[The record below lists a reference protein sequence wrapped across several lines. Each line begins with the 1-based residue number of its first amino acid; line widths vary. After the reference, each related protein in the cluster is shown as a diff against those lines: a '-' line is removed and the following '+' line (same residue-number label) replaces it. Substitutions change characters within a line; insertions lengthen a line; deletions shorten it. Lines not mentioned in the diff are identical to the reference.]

1 MKKLVF
7 FYFALI
13 FLFYSCSKQAGK
25 STGDFASDEE
35 VLTTPLSDYEIHIF
49 FGYDFNNEDQIPK
62 LKQPLTDKFGAG
74 TDGGLISASV
84 YPKDYE
90 INGKHRISMVEDHF
104 ENPRTRGMITMGA
117 PEGLH
122 TPLARVLE
130 KDPTY
135 KIISLFPQDDILGSQ
150 SVSHL
155 VLSAPVN
162 SEIIEQE
169 LTVSDADISLILDKC
184 IVYMRDKVFSPEYK
198 IPNQSE
204 LRKEVMEVFG
214 DEFDITPF
222 MDPETGIRASN
233 HFEIKRKVPQP

>member
-13 FLFYSCSKQAGK
+13 FLFFSCSKETEKAV
-25 STGDFASDEE
+25 GDFDADEE
-35 VLTTPLSDYEIHIF
+35 TLTTPLSDYEIHVF
-49 FGYDFNNEDQIPK
+49 FGYDFNNDNQVMQ
-62 LKQPLTDKFGAG
+62 LKQSLTDKFGAG
-74 TDGGLISASV
+74 PDGGLIAHSV
-84 YPKDYE
+84 YPDDYE
-90 INGKHRISMVEDHF
+90 INGKHRISLVEDYF
-104 ENPRTRGMITMGA
+104 EEPRTRGMITLGS
-117 PEGLH
+117 PEGLY

-169 LTVSDADISLILDKC
+169 LTISDADTAILLDKC
-184 IVYMRDKVFSPEYK
+184 TAYMRDKVFAPDYK

-204 LRKEVMEVFG
+204 LRTEVMEVFG
-214 DEFDITPF
+214 DEFEITPF
-222 MDPETGIRASN
+222 IDPETGIRASN
-233 HFEIKRKVPQP
+233 HFEIKRKVVQP